1 MEYKCGLLNIGSV
14 FFFFSFFGFLIVHFL
29 MCLLCYIIIMNLFD

>member
-14 FFFFSFFGFLIVHFL
+14 FFFFVFFWVFDCSFLDVSIVLYHNNESF
-29 MCLLCYIIIMNLFD
+29 